1 MTPSKLSLRII
12 SEKVAWIRSMITR
25 IKNLPL
31 SSYAEFKEDRRN
43 YAAAESYLRRAMEAL
58 LDLGRHILAKG
69 FGKAVVEYKEIA
81 NQLLEMEV
89 LDKREGDLLRKLAG
103 YRNRLVHFYDE
114 ISEKE
119 LYEICSTKLGD
130 IETILNSLLKWIE
143 NHPEKVNKN
152 L

>member
-1 MTPSKLSLRII
+1 
-12 SEKVAWIRSMITR
+12 MITR
-25 IKNLPL
+25 IKSLPL
-31 SSYAEFKEDRRN
+31 SSYAEFKVDSRN
-43 YAAAESYLRRAMEAL
+43 NAAAESFLRRALEAL

-81 NQLLEMEV
+81 DQLVKMEV
-89 LDKREGDLLRKLAG
+89 LYQSEGDLLRKLAG

-119 LYEICSTKLGD
+119 LYEICSTKLDD
-130 IETILNSLLKWIE
+130 IDTILNSILKWIE
-143 NHPEKVNKN
+143 NHPEKVNQN